1 MFAPRY
7 LGSPLSD
14 EEASAFFHAFSTVPP
29 CETEEEPD
37 RKMTAEEKR
46 EETEETAEAV
56 RSILS
61 STSILCDFSE
71 NINVPKCQCGLPAQT
86 RPVRFIKNNVSDYD
100 GDDDDDGEDDDD
112 ELWPACKG
120 NYPSTHCF
128 ICAAKDGR
136 QFLKNPSSCECGME
150 AFNHSHKICRKC
162 AKELN
167 EQKDCSNIGCDKK
180 RHLIHSTC
188 KNHYQRPGEMVVCCE
203 ICGEARSLQVRSPKG
218 KKMNV
223 CTRFQNEA
231 CFLLCKA
238 KNSSGERCPKPR
250 YERVGRYKIFCG
262 STKCN
267 SGSDFKLR
275 RS

>member
-1 MFAPRY
+1 
-7 LGSPLSD
+7 
-14 EEASAFFHAFSTVPP
+14 
-29 CETEEEPD
+29 
-37 RKMTAEEKR
+37 
-46 EETEETAEAV
+46 
-56 RSILS
+56 
-61 STSILCDFSE
+61 
-71 NINVPKCQCGLPAQT
+71 
-86 RPVRFIKNNVSDYD
+86 
-100 GDDDDDGEDDDD
+100 
-112 ELWPACKG
+112 
-120 NYPSTHCF
+120 
-128 ICAAKDGR
+128 
-136 QFLKNPSSCECGME
+136 ME

-167 EQKDCSNIGCDKK
+167 EQKDCSNIGCNKK

-250 YERVGRYKIFCG
+250 YRSVEKYKTFCG
-262 STKCN
+262 SKSVRVDRTLNYVDLLNSLFSLMLLLGDYLIMSSNIVSWKTKTFARTKNLN
-267 SGSDFKLR
+267 SCQF
-275 RS
+275 